1 MAQWIKCFLCTNL
14 RIKIQIPSTHIKPGG
29 VAACLQSQCSG
40 GSTRG
45 FYRSETLPQY
55 IKISVIEENTRH
67 QLMNMNTYKLTHTP
81 YACWQTCK
89 HPDINFWLNM
99 NTYKYTHTNTCTIY
113 MLTDM
118 QTHIHIHLH
127 HIYTRTN
134 TKQARNPVSKSTTK
148 INKNYFFKGWN
159 LKVIEEAMTS
169 CQIIKE

>member
-1 MAQWIKCFLCTNL
+1 MAPWIKCFLCTNL

-99 NTYKYTHTNTCTIY
+99 NTYKYTHTPIHAPYICLQTCKHTYTYICITY
-113 MLTDM
+113 
-118 QTHIHIHLH
+118 THAH
-127 HIYTRTN
+127 TQN
-134 TKQARNPVSKSTTK
+134 KQEILSQKAL
-148 INKNYFFKGWN
+148 
-159 LKVIEEAMTS
+159 LK
-169 CQIIKE
+169 

>member
-1 MAQWIKCFLCTNL
+1 MAPWIKCFLCTNL

-67 QLMNMNTYKLTHTP
+67 QLMNMNTYKRTHTP

-99 NTYKYTHTNTCTIY
+99 NTYKYTHTPIHAPYICLQTCKHTYTYICITY
-113 MLTDM
+113 
-118 QTHIHIHLH
+118 THAH
-127 HIYTRTN
+127 TQN
-134 TKQARNPVSKSTTK
+134 KQEILSQKAL
-148 INKNYFFKGWN
+148 
-159 LKVIEEAMTS
+159 LK
-169 CQIIKE
+169 